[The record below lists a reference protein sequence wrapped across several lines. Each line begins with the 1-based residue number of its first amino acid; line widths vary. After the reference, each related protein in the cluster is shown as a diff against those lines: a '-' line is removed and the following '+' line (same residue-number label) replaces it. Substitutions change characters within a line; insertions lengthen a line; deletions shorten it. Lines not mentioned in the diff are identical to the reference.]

1 MAYEELKTTMKV
13 DSKNQLKDSPAV
25 RFENLDKNGI
35 KVLFVGNSI
44 TLHGRKED
52 IGWFG
57 DWGMAASS
65 KEKDYVHLMEAEI
78 QKTHPDAQFCIC
90 NAAEWEREYKNGSTT
105 FNKYETA
112 REFDADIIT
121 VKLCENSPAD
131 NFDGDAFKKN
141 FAEYIEFLNKSGKA
155 QIVVAT
161 AFCGHPAEDAI
172 KAYSNETGCALCIL
186 SDIASQEKFKAIGL
200 FEHEGV
206 ANHPGDLGMQEIA
219 DRMLAQIKL

>member
-65 KEKDYVHLMEAEI
+65 KEKDYAHLMEAQI

-90 NAAEWEREYKNGSTT
+90 NAAEWEINYKNGNTT
-105 FNKYETA
+105 FAKYETA

-121 VKLCENSPAD
+121 VKLCENSPLD
-131 NFDGDAFKKN
+131 GFDGDAFKKN
-141 FAEYIEFLNKSGKA
+141 FAEFIEFLNKNEKA

-161 AFCGHPAEDAI
+161 AYCDHPANDAI
-172 KAYSNETGCALCIL
+172 KAYANETGCAFCTL
-186 SDIASQEKFKAIGL
+186 SDMGYQEKFKAIGL

-219 DRMLAQIKL
+219 DRLMAQIKL